1 MAQVIYSDEAFTDFE
16 RIIEF
21 LLETS
26 PSSASDIVAS
36 IQSAI
41 LILAEHPLI
50 GRKRDLYRRELVI
63 SQGRLGYVAMYRYD
77 LAYDVV
83 RVLRIRHQREAGFIE

>member
-83 RVLRIRHQREAGFIE
+83 RVLRIRHQREAGFTE